1 MSWILLG
8 IGLLALTLGTL
19 AYRRIWNNWIVPVT
33 PGHYGYSVGF
43 GFTFLGLAA
52 IVLSAGP
59 LALAAEARAFTLVLG
74 AIGALSMLTFT
85 MSLFWL
91 PRFLLPGWFRTLKEL
106 K

>member
-19 AYRRIWNNWIVPVT
+19 AYRRLWSNWIVPVT

-43 GFTFLGLAA
+43 GFVFMGSAA
-52 IVLSAGP
+52 IILSATSA
-59 LALAAEARAFTLVLG
+59 ALAAEARVLTVVLG
-74 AIGALSMLTFT
+74 TIGVLSLLVFT

-91 PRFLLPGWFRTLKEL
+91 PRFLLPGWFKTLKGLE
-106 K
+106 